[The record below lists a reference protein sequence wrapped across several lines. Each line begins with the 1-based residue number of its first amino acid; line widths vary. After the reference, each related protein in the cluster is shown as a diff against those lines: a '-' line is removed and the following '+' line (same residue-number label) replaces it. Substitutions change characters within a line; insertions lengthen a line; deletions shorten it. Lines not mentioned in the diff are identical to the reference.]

1 MRVKLKNKI
10 NEGIAAVYLPNGNAI
25 KPYFK
30 DWYHLDTDIEY
41 KIVCAKHT
49 YLYKNN
55 KIKQYNY
62 L

>member
-1 MRVKLKNKI
+1 MKVKLKSKI
-10 NEGIAAVYLPNGNAI
+10 NEGIAAVYLPNGNAVI
-25 KPYFK
+25 PYKGFY
-30 DWYHLDTDIEY
+30 DLDEDLEY

-55 KIKQYNY
+55 KITIYNY